1 MSKICRTDQKH
12 LIILL
17 SIQFSAFLSRFREEI
32 ENLDRGV
39 AVLYVIDNIIISH
52 LFLEFLWDTNTQ
64 FVSPTIQA
72 VDHRVDSKAIQTLKY
87 IFCLGD
93 LLEAVTFWLLSCDS
107 SATTKLCL
115 FLTQN
120 ILVCCPRAS
129 HMHST
134 ILGKLLIIPKGFLL
148 TFYGLLVL
156 SWQYQLTR

>member
-1 MSKICRTDQKH
+1 MQHDSTKTGKFFGMEDLLNLQDGSVIAVLWASMSKI
-12 LIILL
+12 
-17 SIQFSAFLSRFREEI
+17 F
-32 ENLDRGV
+32 

>member
-1 MSKICRTDQKH
+1 MQHDSTKTGKFFGMEDLLNLQDGSVIAVLWASMSKICRTDQKH

-72 VDHRVDSKAIQTLKY
+72 VNHRVDSKAIQTLKY
-87 IFCLGD
+87 IF
-93 LLEAVTFWLLSCDS
+93 LSRRP
-107 SATTKLCL
+107 T
-115 FLTQN
+115 
-120 ILVCCPRAS
+120 
-129 HMHST
+129 
-134 ILGKLLIIPKGFLL
+134 
-148 TFYGLLVL
+148 
-156 SWQYQLTR
+156 